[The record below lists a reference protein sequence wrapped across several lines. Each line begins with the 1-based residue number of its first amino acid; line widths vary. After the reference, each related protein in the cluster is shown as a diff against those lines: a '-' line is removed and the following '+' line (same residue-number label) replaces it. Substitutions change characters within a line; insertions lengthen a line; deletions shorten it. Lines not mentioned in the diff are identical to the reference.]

1 MCVCVS
7 VWCVVCVRE
16 CVCACVCVRT
26 SASGVLSPPHHS
38 QVEVVQMDTT
48 WVRDNI
54 RVYTDSQ
61 VVGNLASL
69 GNFARFYF
77 HKYVRTYVCVC
88 ARSSVDSLTVLSV
101 YWGCHCIGSS
111 LV

>member
-1 MCVCVS
+1 MCVH
-7 VWCVVCVRE
+7 VC
-16 CVCACVCVRT
+16 
-26 SASGVLSPPHHS
+26 GVLSLPFHL

-54 RVYTDSQ
+54 RVYTDSK

-77 HKYVRTYVCVC
+77 HKYVL
-88 ARSSVDSLTVLSV
+88 AQGSVDCLTDCSIVLVSAATA
-101 YWGCHCIGSS
+101 
-111 LV
+111 